1 MRRITDILL
10 RVGSFVCFLLCVLCP
25 VFKCLEGHCCEIND
39 LLCIKQDVKLYTY
52 SVSGVQ

>member
-1 MRRITDILL
+1 VRRITDILL